1 MPQAM
6 TAIEME
12 EAGISWEIETSRF
25 LKDARGVIHVGAG
38 IGQEAEMYADLGL
51 PVIWI
56 EPLDGVFDLLRD
68 RIVEYSN
75 QQAFQ
80 YLITNMT
87 GDAHEFGI
95 SNNGGQSSSI
105 YNFKQHRDIWPD
117 VTFVASATL
126 KSASLQWVIAEHNI
140 DLDIYDTLILDVQGA
155 ELLALKGA
163 GYLLPAFRWIRAEC
177 ADFEA
182 YEGGCQLKDLDAYLI
197 PRGFRQ
203 WALWPAIWKEN
214 IGTYYEVL
222 YKRL

>member
-38 IGQEAEMYADLGL
+38 IGQEAEMYAELGL

-56 EPLDGVFDLLRD
+56 EPLGGVFDLLRD
-68 RIVEYSN
+68 RIGKYSN

-80 YLITNMT
+80 YLLTDQD
-87 GDAHEFGI
+87 GESYDFGI
-95 SNNGGQSSSI
+95 SNNNGASSSI
-105 YNFKQHRDIWPD
+105 FNFKQHRDIWPQVD
-117 VTFVASATL
+117 YVASTRLESRTL
-126 KSASLQWVIAEHNI
+126 KAVIEQHGI
-140 DLDIYDTLILDVQGA
+140 DLAIYDTLILDVQGA
-155 ELLALKGA
+155 ELLVIEGA
-163 GYLLPAFRWIRAEC
+163 HDLIDRFKWIRAEA

-182 YEGGCQLKDLDAYLI
+182 YEGSCQVKDLDAYLI